1 MIEVQRVKD
10 LTHLCEDVDSI
21 PGLTQWVKDTVLLEA
36 VAKVIEVTW
45 IQF

>member
-10 LTHLCEDVDSI
+10 LTRLCEDVDSI
-21 PGLTQWVKDTVLLEA
+21 PGLTQWVKDMVLLEA